1 MVQEIPSVPIP
12 PFTRAFVIIIFYF
25 FIFLFLEKLQMTH
38 GGAGRFIQK
47 PHGGA

>member
-12 PFTRAFVIIIFYF
+12 PFPQAFVIIIIVF
-25 FIFLFLEKLQMTH
+25 FLEKLQMTH
-38 GGAGRFIQK
+38 SGAGRFIQK

>member
-12 PFTRAFVIIIFYF
+12 PFPQAFVIIIIIYLL
-25 FIFLFLEKLQMTH
+25 FLFLEKLQMTH

>member
-12 PFTRAFVIIIFYF
+12 PFPRAFVIIIIYFFYF
-25 FIFLFLEKLQMTH
+25 FLEKLQMTH

>member
-12 PFTRAFVIIIFYF
+12 PFPQAFVIIIIIIF
-25 FIFLFLEKLQMTH
+25 FFFLEKLQMTH